1 MWCAKGKTHSVNGDP
16 SVSDK
21 HCASVFG
28 HAACVGFAQQQK
40 VRPGRGLFHRSA
52 SCSLIWLLFYT
63 FERLLLKYIETHT
76 SWHPYI

>member
-40 VRPGRGLFHRSA
+40 VRPSWTRAVPPL
-52 SCSLIWLLFYT
+52 
-63 FERLLLKYIETHT
+63 RLM
-76 SWHPYI
+76 